1 MGVFVINISV
11 PIEIVYV
18 MAILFAILTV
28 IFWMGKGASLIA
40 VPNIAAKEDKEKYK
54 KLSKV
59 IGVFFGVIDIL
70 LIIISFT
77 GSNLP
82 EWFTYGFIA
91 VIGVGI
97 FAITILSCVDIIFK
111 KQRGYSLN
119 TKKKD

>member
-18 MAILFAILTV
+18 TAILFAILTV

-40 VPNIAAKEDKEKYK
+40 VPNIEAKEDKEKYK

-111 KQRGYSLN
+111 KQRG
-119 TKKKD
+119 